1 MMVVSVGAG
10 AFTLMPRAR
19 DALYLFEGFVGD
31 PFEVR
36 KNLAQSVFWVASYFC
51 PCRLLVKRTICLSP

>member
-31 PFEVR
+31 TFEVR
-36 KNLAQSVFWVASYFC
+36 KNLAQSV
-51 PCRLLVKRTICLSP
+51 LG

>member
-19 DALYLFEGFVGD
+19 DALYLFDGFVRD
-31 PFEVR
+31 TFEVR
-36 KNLAQSVFWVASYFC
+36 ENLAQSGFW
-51 PCRLLVKRTICLSP
+51 